1 MHTHMLQEC
10 HLTSWKWYEQVEHWC
25 VCVCVWL
32 LHASKCDRSIAVPGV
47 GSVMACRARH
57 PRSVPQTLKFVCITA
72 TCMSSFNKATAAHF
86 TGANSQTPSHRLP
99 PVRFVTTGH
108 MKHRHKA
115 GRQERYNSGE
125 AQDVGVFIVFRSK
138 MQLHL

>member
-25 VCVCVWL
+25 VCVCVWS

-57 PRSVPQTLKFVCITA
+57 PRSVPQTEICVHHSNMYAFIQQSYRGELSDAITQF
-72 TCMSSFNKATAAHF
+72 TSRVLRHHRAH
-86 TGANSQTPSHRLP
+86 
-99 PVRFVTTGH
+99 
-108 MKHRHKA
+108 
-115 GRQERYNSGE
+115 E
-125 AQDVGVFIVFRSK
+125 AQAQSRGGGKV
-138 MQLHL
+138 